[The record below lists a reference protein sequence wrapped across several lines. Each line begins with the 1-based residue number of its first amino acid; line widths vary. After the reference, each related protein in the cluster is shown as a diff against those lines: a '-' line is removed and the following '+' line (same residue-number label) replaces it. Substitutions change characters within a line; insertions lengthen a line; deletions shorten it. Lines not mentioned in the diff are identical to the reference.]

1 MDKESVEIYK
11 RILKFVKP
19 YWKKLLLAMIFMI
32 GVAATS
38 SALAFLIK
46 PALDGIFIEKNYRM
60 LKLMPLAIMIA
71 YSLKGVFNFSQEY
84 LMNYVGQK
92 VIMDIRQTLY
102 EHIQK
107 MSLYHFITTPL
118 GQLISRIT
126 GDVSTLQASV
136 SRSITSIIK
145 DFFTALGLIGVIFY
159 RDFKLALIAFFLL
172 PVLFIP
178 IFQFGLKTKYYSYKS
193 NVVMGNILSF
203 LKEYFSGIRIVKVF
217 NLEEMG
223 RDIFKNENL
232 KFFNNYMKQIK
243 VRAISGPIIEFL
255 AAIAIASV
263 IWYGGRE
270 VIAGNSTPGNFF
282 SFITAMILLYEPIK
296 RLNASY
302 SSIQEGIGAAKRVFE
317 IIDIDSEEAIEKEP
331 KKEITE
337 FKDKIEFKNINFK
350 YDKAYVLKN
359 FNLTVKKG
367 EKIGIVGTSG
377 GGKSTFVNLLPRFY
391 ELTEGQILIDG
402 VDIKEYSLK
411 SIRNMIAM
419 VTQEVILFNA
429 TIRENILYGRK
440 DATIDDVV
448 QSAMHANAH
457 NFISK
462 FPDGYETNV
471 GEMGELLSGGER
483 QRIAIARAFI
493 KNAPIIILD
502 EATSALDTES
512 EREVQKALDQLMEG
526 KTSFIVAHRLST
538 LINCTRIIVLK
549 NGQICEEG
557 THEELINKKGEYYRL
572 YSLQHGGNSF
582 V

>member
-317 IIDIDSEEAIEKEP
+317 IIDIDSEEALEKEP

-462 FPDGYETNV
+462 FPDCYETNV

-557 THEELINKKGEYYRL
+557 THEELINKKGEYFRL